1 MVAVHDSPWALLLLL
16 PLITYFLARFA
27 FYYSRKA
34 LGREVPFDREMSER
48 GHSLL
53 IGASVRQVYAWSLQP
68 FVRVLAKA
76 RVQPNTLTIA
86 CFVLSALAGA
96 LIAVGA
102 VALGGVIGL
111 LGASLD
117 YFDGR
122 IARMSGQVTASGG
135 FLDSTLDRYGEVA
148 FLAGAAALF
157 RASPLTLTACL
168 LALGASGIVSYARAK
183 AESLGVELKSGL
195 MQRPE
200 RVVMFCFGACSSTA
214 LDPLLPLALR
224 GQHGVFSAVLIL
236 LACLTTHTSVSRTAA
251 GFQALRRAEARHR
264 YAGSAPSAPR
274 AGALRDGSVA
284 AYAPHPRR
292 RGLGR

>member
-1 MVAVHDSPWALLLLL
+1 MAAVYDSPWALLLLV
-16 PLITYFLARFA
+16 PLLSYFLARFA
-27 FYYSRKA
+27 FYYSLKA

-53 IGASVRQVYAWSLQP
+53 LGRSVRQVYAWSLQP
-68 FVRVLAKA
+68 FVRVLARA
-76 RVQPNTLTIA
+76 RVQPNTLTVT
-86 CFVLSALAGA
+86 CFALSAVAGL

-102 VALGGVIGL
+102 VALGGVVGL

-122 IARMSGQVTASGG
+122 IARMSGQTTSSGG

-148 FLAGAAALF
+148 FLAGAAVLF
-157 RASPLTLTACL
+157 RNSPLTLTACL
-168 LALGASGIVSYARAK
+168 LALGASGIISYARAK

-200 RVVMFCFGACSSTA
+200 RVVMFCFGACFSPL
-214 LDPLLPLALR
+214 LDGLLPLTLR
-224 GQHGVFSAVLIL
+224 GQHVVFSITLLL
-236 LACLTTHTSVSRTAA
+236 LALLTTHTSVSRTLA
-251 GFQALRRAEARHR
+251 GFLALRRAEAQRR
-264 YAGSAPSAPR
+264 YVGSAPSAPR
-274 AGALRDGSVA
+274 ADALRDESVA

-292 RGLGR
+292 R